1 MSILVGNKAQGK
13 DFFDREREREDIWR
27 YLEGNHILLS
37 GPRRLGKTSLLQ
49 RLAEEAGE
57 QGWLPRLVDVQGID
71 TAPVLSIGTNA

>member
-37 GPRRLGKTSLLQ
+37 GPRRLVRPHSCSASPRKQ
-49 RLAEEAGE
+49 VNKAGS
-57 QGWLPRLVDVQGID
+57 RD
-71 TAPVLSIGTNA
+71 